1 MRTINIPLSQHIRH
15 TGVLV
20 ASDNV
25 DRLIVPLLTICKE
38 SDIIKMSRACFD
50 IIELHIFIQATLFYK
65 LLRMLHRKKNMLSSL
80 IYCFLIKFA
89 SLNPIKKSV
98 YQKLNW
104 ILEISVSVS
113 SLLFGVRVRNTNR

>member
-50 IIELHIFIQATLFYK
+50 IIELHIFIQAQRYFTSYCGCYTA
-65 LLRMLHRKKNMLSSL
+65 RKTC
-80 IYCFLIKFA
+80 YHH
-89 SLNPIKKSV
+89 
-98 YQKLNW
+98 
-104 ILEISVSVS
+104 
-113 SLLFGVRVRNTNR
+113 